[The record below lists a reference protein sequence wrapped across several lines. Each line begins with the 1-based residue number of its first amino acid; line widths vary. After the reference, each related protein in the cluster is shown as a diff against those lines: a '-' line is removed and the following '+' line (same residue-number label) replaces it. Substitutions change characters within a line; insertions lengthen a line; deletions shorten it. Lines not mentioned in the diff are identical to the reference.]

1 MNSLSGVLLLLA
13 LPEGVTF
20 GPCAAPMDCACAFR
34 FALIIYA
41 AVTRNIY
48 LSVILFFFVC
58 VCWERRRENKTQ
70 IERRRRKKSQTMT
83 ISDSFLGLFFVST
96 SFSFTTCVC
105 VILFIFFLPDF
116 LLGNQKKKLVFKERR
131 RRSRKK

>member
-48 LSVILFFFVC
+48 LSVILFFFCLC
-58 VCWERRRENKTQ
+58 VLGKTKRKQNTNRE
-70 IERRRRKKSQTMT
+70 EEEKKSQTMT

-116 LLGNQKKKLVFKERR
+116 LLGNQKKIGI
-131 RRSRKK
+131 